1 MKKQLSFA
9 FLIALTVIL
18 AVGVA
23 SASDVNVTDSNH
35 MNSIDDSIS
44 VDNYALS
51 ATNEVVVDS
60 VDSNNLSNPDKE
72 FSADTVLTNDR
83 PIEQSVSSENLTKYY
98 KGSESHKATFY
109 DNEGNPLAN
118 TQISFTI
125 KCSSFTK
132 TYNKL
137 TDANGVASI
146 GIGLNPGTYQIISSN
161 PVTGYDLTTTCA
173 VLSTIDATDIT
184 KVAADARKF
193 YATFLKADGSALAN
207 TDVKFKVNGKTYT
220 AKTNANGVAGLS
232 VSFLKAGNYKIISY
246 NIDGLTKTNNIKV
259 ISSTTSQL
267 ITNNYTFSDTEKKI
281 IKVTLLNGLGYAPNA
296 GKTIKL
302 TINGVTYSAKTDS
315 NGVASFTLPDTLAA
329 GKYTAKYTFAG
340 NSYYSPS
347 SATDTVIIKEG
358 NSELT
363 VTSPTKFVKGAGES
377 LKVTLTSEGV
387 PLAGKNV
394 VFKLGTKEYVRV
406 TDSNGVA
413 SLPIGLNI
421 GKYTFYFQFAGEGD
435 ISPCSASVQIEVVA
449 VPMRDSE
456 ITVTS
461 PTTFKKGAGESLKVT
476 LTSEGVPLAGKNVV
490 FKLGTKEYVRVTD
503 SNGVASLPIGLN
515 IGKYTFYFSFAG
527 EGNIAPCSTSVQIEV
542 IDKASS
548 VSIEEILTAA
558 EELKALIDAKQPI
571 PDTIKVGGFS
581 YSNAQFLYMMS
592 EAVRNIN
599 AGKTSQDVIPIAV
612 KAPENPRSDY
622 RQGVLSTTDY
632 VDIANRLSNFM
643 VNYKQAPNYAS
654 TKIGD
659 MGHNALV
666 ELFAS
671 ILSDY
676 KATGEL
682 PNPIIVGKN
691 ITSQL
696 TVSSG
701 TTFIKEGGQPFKV
714 TLTGEGLPL
723 AGKEVIFKIGSSTY
737 NKITDSN
744 GVATLAIEL
753 KYVGEYNVTFEYA
766 GEIGIYP
773 CSGSVIIK
781 VVDTPSTAVSIS
793 DILTAA
799 EKLKEIIDAQQQIP
813 ETITVGDKTFTN
825 AQFLY
830 LMTEAVKYIYA
841 GETTKDIEP
850 ITVKAP
856 SNPSSSY
863 NYGTIETE
871 EYIDIAN
878 RLSNYMVNNKQAPNY
893 VKSDLGNLEHGISLE
908 LFACI
913 LSDYKAKGVLPST
926 IIMDDEIYP
935 ASDTPASELSI
946 KNIILGANKI
956 KAYYATYHKLPNTV
970 TVAGSTFKLVDFIYL
985 MTHAIGQIESGNFS
999 DISVITN
1006 ITEPANKTAG
1016 DYFDS
1021 VSLSKTNYLK
1031 LAANIEK
1038 CILDYNKA
1046 PGYASSTIGKICYLE
1061 YVDAL
1066 ARILAYYGNN
1076 NALPS
1081 AVVID
1086 YPDPTVVPS
1095 PAGKGLNQKN
1105 TETDLTKYLI
1115 PTMNCQVDNAKIKT
1129 IVAKVTAGLTSVKEQ
1144 ATAIYNYVRDYIHYA
1159 FYYDTKHGAVG
1170 TLEVGSGNCVDQAH
1184 LLVAMLRTADIPAR
1198 YVHGTCTFSS
1208 GSTYGHVWVQV
1219 LVGDIWYVIDPTSS
1233 RNSFGKIANWNT
1245 NTFTLHTIT
1254 NEITF

>member
-232 VSFLKAGNYKIISY
+232 ISFLKAGNYKIISY

-394 VFKLGTKEYVRV
+394 IFKLGAKEY
-406 TDSNGVA
+406 T
-413 SLPIGLNI
+413 
-421 GKYTFYFQFAGEGD
+421 
-435 ISPCSASVQIEVVA
+435 
-449 VPMRDSE
+449 
-456 ITVTS
+456 
-461 PTTFKKGAGESLKVT
+461 
-476 LTSEGVPLAGKNVV
+476 
-490 FKLGTKEYVRVTD
+490 RVTD

-813 ETITVGDKTFTN
+813 KTITVGDKTFTN

-1245 NTFTLHTIT
+1245 NTFTLHKIT

>member
-220 AKTNANGVAGLS
+220 AKTNENGVAGLS

-363 VTSPTKFVKGAGES
+363 VTSPTKFV
-377 LKVTLTSEGV
+377 
-387 PLAGKNV
+387 
-394 VFKLGTKEYVRV
+394 
-406 TDSNGVA
+406 
-413 SLPIGLNI
+413 
-421 GKYTFYFQFAGEGD
+421 
-435 ISPCSASVQIEVVA
+435 
-449 VPMRDSE
+449 
-456 ITVTS
+456 
-461 PTTFKKGAGESLKVT
+461 KGAGESLKVT

-856 SNPSSSY
+856 SNPSGSY

-893 VKSDLGNLEHGISLE
+893 VKSDLGKLEHGISLE

-1016 DYFDS
+1016 DYFNS

-1144 ATAIYNYVRDYIHYA
+1144 ATAIYNYVRDYINYA

>member
-394 VFKLGTKEYVRV
+394 IFKLGTKEY
-406 TDSNGVA
+406 T
-413 SLPIGLNI
+413 
-421 GKYTFYFQFAGEGD
+421 
-435 ISPCSASVQIEVVA
+435 
-449 VPMRDSE
+449 
-456 ITVTS
+456 
-461 PTTFKKGAGESLKVT
+461 
-476 LTSEGVPLAGKNVV
+476 
-490 FKLGTKEYVRVTD
+490 RVTD

-856 SNPSSSY
+856 SNPSGSY

-893 VKSDLGNLEHGISLE
+893 VKSDLGKLEHGISLE

-1144 ATAIYNYVRDYIHYA
+1144 ATAIYNYVRDYINYA

>member
-394 VFKLGTKEYVRV
+394 IFKLGTKEY
-406 TDSNGVA
+406 T
-413 SLPIGLNI
+413 
-421 GKYTFYFQFAGEGD
+421 
-435 ISPCSASVQIEVVA
+435 
-449 VPMRDSE
+449 
-456 ITVTS
+456 
-461 PTTFKKGAGESLKVT
+461 
-476 LTSEGVPLAGKNVV
+476 
-490 FKLGTKEYVRVTD
+490 RVTD

-856 SNPSSSY
+856 SNPSGSY

-893 VKSDLGNLEHGISLE
+893 VKSDLGKLEHGISLE

-1038 CILDYNKA
+1038 YILDYNKA

-1081 AVVID
+1081 AVVIN

-1144 ATAIYNYVRDYIHYA
+1144 ATAIYNYVRDYIDYA

>member
-394 VFKLGTKEYVRV
+394 IFKLGTKEY
-406 TDSNGVA
+406 T
-413 SLPIGLNI
+413 
-421 GKYTFYFQFAGEGD
+421 
-435 ISPCSASVQIEVVA
+435 
-449 VPMRDSE
+449 
-456 ITVTS
+456 
-461 PTTFKKGAGESLKVT
+461 
-476 LTSEGVPLAGKNVV
+476 
-490 FKLGTKEYVRVTD
+490 RVTD

-856 SNPSSSY
+856 SNPSGSY

-1081 AVVID
+1081 AVVIN

-1144 ATAIYNYVRDYIHYA
+1144 ATAIYNYVRDYIDYA

>member
-394 VFKLGTKEYVRV
+394 
-406 TDSNGVA
+406 
-413 SLPIGLNI
+413 I
-421 GKYTFYFQFAGEGD
+421 
-435 ISPCSASVQIEVVA
+435 
-449 VPMRDSE
+449 
-456 ITVTS
+456 
-461 PTTFKKGAGESLKVT
+461 
-476 LTSEGVPLAGKNVV
+476 

-856 SNPSSSY
+856 SNPSGSY

-893 VKSDLGNLEHGISLE
+893 VNSDLGKLEHGISLE

-1016 DYFDS
+1016 DYFNS
-1021 VSLSKTNYLK
+1021 VSLSKTN
-1031 LAANIEK
+1031 
-1038 CILDYNKA
+1038 
-1046 PGYASSTIGKICYLE
+1046 
-1061 YVDAL
+1061 
-1066 ARILAYYGNN
+1066 
-1076 NALPS
+1076 
-1081 AVVID
+1081 
-1086 YPDPTVVPS
+1086 
-1095 PAGKGLNQKN
+1095 
-1105 TETDLTKYLI
+1105 
-1115 PTMNCQVDNAKIKT
+1115 
-1129 IVAKVTAGLTSVKEQ
+1129 
-1144 ATAIYNYVRDYIHYA
+1144 
-1159 FYYDTKHGAVG
+1159 
-1170 TLEVGSGNCVDQAH
+1170 
-1184 LLVAMLRTADIPAR
+1184 
-1198 YVHGTCTFSS
+1198 
-1208 GSTYGHVWVQV
+1208 
-1219 LVGDIWYVIDPTSS
+1219 
-1233 RNSFGKIANWNT
+1233 
-1245 NTFTLHTIT
+1245 
-1254 NEITF
+1254 

>member
-421 GKYTFYFQFAGEGD
+421 GKYTFYF
-435 ISPCSASVQIEVVA
+435 
-449 VPMRDSE
+449 
-456 ITVTS
+456 
-461 PTTFKKGAGESLKVT
+461 
-476 LTSEGVPLAGKNVV
+476 
-490 FKLGTKEYVRVTD
+490 
-503 SNGVASLPIGLN
+503 
-515 IGKYTFYFSFAG
+515 SFAG

-856 SNPSSSY
+856 SNPSGSY

-893 VKSDLGNLEHGISLE
+893 VKSDLGKLEHGISLE

-1016 DYFDS
+1016 DYFNS

-1046 PGYASSTIGKICYLE
+1046 PEYASSIIGKICYLE

-1144 ATAIYNYVRDYIHYA
+1144 ATAIYNYVRDYINYA

>member
-394 VFKLGTKEYVRV
+394 IFKLGTKEY
-406 TDSNGVA
+406 T
-413 SLPIGLNI
+413 
-421 GKYTFYFQFAGEGD
+421 
-435 ISPCSASVQIEVVA
+435 
-449 VPMRDSE
+449 
-456 ITVTS
+456 
-461 PTTFKKGAGESLKVT
+461 
-476 LTSEGVPLAGKNVV
+476 
-490 FKLGTKEYVRVTD
+490 RVTD

-701 TTFIKEGGQPFKV
+701 TTFIKEEGQPFKV

-856 SNPSSSY
+856 SNPSGSY

-893 VKSDLGNLEHGISLE
+893 VKSDLGKLEHGISLE

-1016 DYFDS
+1016 DYFNS

-1046 PGYASSTIGKICYLE
+1046 PEYASSIIGKICYLE

-1144 ATAIYNYVRDYIHYA
+1144 ATAIYNYVRDYIDYA

>member
-1 MKKQLSFA
+1 
-9 FLIALTVIL
+9 
-18 AVGVA
+18 
-23 SASDVNVTDSNH
+23 
-35 MNSIDDSIS
+35 
-44 VDNYALS
+44 
-51 ATNEVVVDS
+51 
-60 VDSNNLSNPDKE
+60 
-72 FSADTVLTNDR
+72 
-83 PIEQSVSSENLTKYY
+83 
-98 KGSESHKATFY
+98 
-109 DNEGNPLAN
+109 
-118 TQISFTI
+118 
-125 KCSSFTK
+125 
-132 TYNKL
+132 
-137 TDANGVASI
+137 
-146 GIGLNPGTYQIISSN
+146 
-161 PVTGYDLTTTCA
+161 
-173 VLSTIDATDIT
+173 
-184 KVAADARKF
+184 
-193 YATFLKADGSALAN
+193 
-207 TDVKFKVNGKTYT
+207 
-220 AKTNANGVAGLS
+220 
-232 VSFLKAGNYKIISY
+232 
-246 NIDGLTKTNNIKV
+246 
-259 ISSTTSQL
+259 
-267 ITNNYTFSDTEKKI
+267 
-281 IKVTLLNGLGYAPNA
+281 
-296 GKTIKL
+296 
-302 TINGVTYSAKTDS
+302 
-315 NGVASFTLPDTLAA
+315 
-329 GKYTAKYTFAG
+329 
-340 NSYYSPS
+340 
-347 SATDTVIIKEG
+347 
-358 NSELT
+358 
-363 VTSPTKFVKGAGES
+363 
-377 LKVTLTSEGV
+377 
-387 PLAGKNV
+387 
-394 VFKLGTKEYVRV
+394 
-406 TDSNGVA
+406 
-413 SLPIGLNI
+413 
-421 GKYTFYFQFAGEGD
+421 
-435 ISPCSASVQIEVVA
+435 
-449 VPMRDSE
+449 
-456 ITVTS
+456 
-461 PTTFKKGAGESLKVT
+461 
-476 LTSEGVPLAGKNVV
+476 
-490 FKLGTKEYVRVTD
+490 
-503 SNGVASLPIGLN
+503 
-515 IGKYTFYFSFAG
+515 
-527 EGNIAPCSTSVQIEV
+527 
-542 IDKASS
+542 
-548 VSIEEILTAA
+548 
-558 EELKALIDAKQPI
+558 
-571 PDTIKVGGFS
+571 
-581 YSNAQFLYMMS
+581 MMS

-723 AGKEVIFKIGSSTY
+723 AGKEVIFKIGSLTY

-744 GVATLAIEL
+744 GVATLAIGL

-893 VKSDLGNLEHGISLE
+893 VKSDLGNLEHSISLE

-1081 AVVID
+1081 AVVIN

-1144 ATAIYNYVRDYIHYA
+1144 ATAIYNYVRDYIDYA
-1159 FYYDTKHGAVG
+1159 FYYDTKRGAVG

>member
-267 ITNNYTFSDTEKKI
+267 IANNYTFSDTEKKI

-394 VFKLGTKEYVRV
+394 IFKLGTKEY
-406 TDSNGVA
+406 T
-413 SLPIGLNI
+413 
-421 GKYTFYFQFAGEGD
+421 
-435 ISPCSASVQIEVVA
+435 
-449 VPMRDSE
+449 
-456 ITVTS
+456 
-461 PTTFKKGAGESLKVT
+461 
-476 LTSEGVPLAGKNVV
+476 
-490 FKLGTKEYVRVTD
+490 RVTD

-893 VKSDLGNLEHGISLE
+893 VNSDLGKLEHGISLE

-1208 GSTYGHVWVQV
+1208 GSTYGHVWAQV

>member
-220 AKTNANGVAGLS
+220 AKTNENGVAGLS

-394 VFKLGTKEYVRV
+394 
-406 TDSNGVA
+406 
-413 SLPIGLNI
+413 I
-421 GKYTFYFQFAGEGD
+421 
-435 ISPCSASVQIEVVA
+435 
-449 VPMRDSE
+449 
-456 ITVTS
+456 
-461 PTTFKKGAGESLKVT
+461 
-476 LTSEGVPLAGKNVV
+476 

-856 SNPSSSY
+856 SNPSGSY

-893 VKSDLGNLEHGISLE
+893 VKSDLGKLEHGISLE

-1046 PGYASSTIGKICYLE
+1046 PEYASSIIGKICYLE

-1144 ATAIYNYVRDYIHYA
+1144 ATAIYNYVRDYIDYA

>member
-394 VFKLGTKEYVRV
+394 
-406 TDSNGVA
+406 
-413 SLPIGLNI
+413 I
-421 GKYTFYFQFAGEGD
+421 
-435 ISPCSASVQIEVVA
+435 
-449 VPMRDSE
+449 
-456 ITVTS
+456 
-461 PTTFKKGAGESLKVT
+461 
-476 LTSEGVPLAGKNVV
+476 

-856 SNPSSSY
+856 SNPSGSY

-893 VKSDLGNLEHGISLE
+893 VKSDLGKLEHGISLE

-1031 LAANIEK
+1031 LAADIEK

-1144 ATAIYNYVRDYIHYA
+1144 ATAIYNYVRDYIDYA

>member
-161 PVTGYDLTTTCA
+161 PITGYDLTTTCA

-232 VSFLKAGNYKIISY
+232 ISFLKAGNYKIISY

-363 VTSPTKFVKGAGES
+363 VTSPTKFV
-377 LKVTLTSEGV
+377 
-387 PLAGKNV
+387 
-394 VFKLGTKEYVRV
+394 
-406 TDSNGVA
+406 
-413 SLPIGLNI
+413 
-421 GKYTFYFQFAGEGD
+421 
-435 ISPCSASVQIEVVA
+435 
-449 VPMRDSE
+449 
-456 ITVTS
+456 
-461 PTTFKKGAGESLKVT
+461 KGAGESLKVT

-813 ETITVGDKTFTN
+813 KTITVGDKTFTN

-893 VKSDLGNLEHGISLE
+893 VNSDLGKLEHGISLE

-1245 NTFTLHTIT
+1245 NTFTLHKIT

>member
-394 VFKLGTKEYVRV
+394 
-406 TDSNGVA
+406 
-413 SLPIGLNI
+413 I
-421 GKYTFYFQFAGEGD
+421 
-435 ISPCSASVQIEVVA
+435 
-449 VPMRDSE
+449 
-456 ITVTS
+456 
-461 PTTFKKGAGESLKVT
+461 
-476 LTSEGVPLAGKNVV
+476 

-856 SNPSSSY
+856 SNPSGSY

-1016 DYFDS
+1016 DYFNS

-1144 ATAIYNYVRDYIHYA
+1144 ATAIYNYVRDYINYA

>member
-394 VFKLGTKEYVRV
+394 IFKLGTKEY
-406 TDSNGVA
+406 T
-413 SLPIGLNI
+413 
-421 GKYTFYFQFAGEGD
+421 
-435 ISPCSASVQIEVVA
+435 
-449 VPMRDSE
+449 
-456 ITVTS
+456 
-461 PTTFKKGAGESLKVT
+461 
-476 LTSEGVPLAGKNVV
+476 
-490 FKLGTKEYVRVTD
+490 RVTD

-558 EELKALIDAKQPI
+558 EELKALIDTKQPI

-856 SNPSSSY
+856 SNPSGSY

-893 VKSDLGNLEHGISLE
+893 VKSDLGKLEHGISLE

-1016 DYFDS
+1016 DYFNS

-1144 ATAIYNYVRDYIHYA
+1144 ATAIYNYVRDYIDYA